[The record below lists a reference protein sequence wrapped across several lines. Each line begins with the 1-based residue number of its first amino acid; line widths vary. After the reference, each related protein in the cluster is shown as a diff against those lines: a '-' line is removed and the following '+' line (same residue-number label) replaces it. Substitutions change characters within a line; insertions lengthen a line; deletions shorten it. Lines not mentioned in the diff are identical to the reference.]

1 MDIEKFKEECTK
13 MIDEHGGYYAVNK
26 RLLEQKVYNSLYFGS
41 KKGSETISFATSK
54 RIIDLMYSVD
64 LYTETGIKKFKI
76 PPYSCFEIKDRLVTD
91 SVFRV
96 SRFAKTYKQKHPEA
110 KIYLLYQDRGMLSE
124 QVEHETKR
132 QKLIE
137 LFQINVF
144 LEKLRTTAKI
154 DYDIKRVDQD
164 WNVNLTY
171 FCIIN
176 YQV

>member
-1 MDIEKFKEECTK
+1 MDIEKFKEEHTK
-13 MIDEHGGYYAVNK
+13 MIASHGGYYAVNK
-26 RLLEQKVYNSLYFGS
+26 RLLEQKSIYFFIFWF
-41 KKGSETISFATSK
+41 KKKKKVRKLFRLRQVRG
-54 RIIDLMYSVD
+54 IIDLMYSVD
-64 LYTETGIKKFKI
+64 LYTETGIKRFRI

-96 SRFAKTYKQKHPEA
+96 NRFAKTYKQKHPEA

-154 DYDIKRVDQD
+154 DYDI
-164 WNVNLTY
+164 
-171 FCIIN
+171 
-176 YQV
+176 